1 MRGRK
6 LSTRLASL
14 AVASV
19 SREEGPEEWLRE
31 HGDAMW
37 AFAMSRL
44 GDAHR
49 AEEAVQETLLAAWL
63 AWQNEEF
70 RAESS
75 VRTWLLGILRHKAS
89 DIRRKQ
95 SRRRE
100 GRLPEMTPEYD
111 ERGMWLEKPRAW
123 SAGGEGARI
132 EDVREALHACL
143 HRIPTH
149 LAEAF
154 VLREV
159 HGKDSSVIC
168 AALGITRENLW
179 VRLHRARTALR
190 RCVSMRLPGAG
201 AGEKEAE
208 A

>member
-1 MRGRK
+1 M
-6 LSTRLASL
+6 STRLASL
-14 AVASV
+14 TV
-19 SREEGPEEWLRE
+19 SSLPAEGGPEEWLRE

-44 GDAHR
+44 GDRHR
-49 AEEAVQETLLAAWL
+49 AEEAVQETLLAACR
-63 AWQNEEF
+63 AWREGAY
-70 RAESS
+70 RGESG
-75 VRTWLLGILRHKAS
+75 VRSWLLGILRHKAS

-100 GRLPEMTPEYD
+100 RSLPELAPEYD
-111 ERGMWLEKPRAW
+111 ERGMWC
-123 SAGGEGARI
+123 AGPGSWGAR
-132 EDVREALHACL
+132 EGSERLEEVRTALHGCL

-159 HGKDSSVIC
+159 HGKDASVIC
-168 AALGITRENLW
+168 AALGISRENLW

-190 RCVSMRLPGAG
+190 RCVSMRLSGGGAG
-201 AGEKEAE
+201 GKEAGT
-208 A
+208 